1 MVYGALV
8 HGGATSP
15 ANTYAIPAAFPLE
28 AGASYYW
35 RVRPRIQGDGAPV
48 AWPGPW
54 SFQAP

>member
-15 ANTYAIPAAFPLE
+15 ANTYTIPAAFPLE
-28 AGASYYW
+28 HGVSYFW
-35 RVRPRIQGDGAPV
+35 RVRPRVQGDGAPL

-54 SFQAP
+54 TFRAP